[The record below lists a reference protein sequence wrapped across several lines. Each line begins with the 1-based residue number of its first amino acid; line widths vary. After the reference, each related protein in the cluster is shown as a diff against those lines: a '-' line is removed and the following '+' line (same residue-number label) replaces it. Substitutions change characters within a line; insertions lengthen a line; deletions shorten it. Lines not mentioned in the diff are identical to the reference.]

1 MAPRT
6 MKIEETLPRDGGV
19 LVGRVWLPRGDGS
32 GRPRVVGVADGR
44 VYDIS
49 GRFSTVT
56 EVLNSANPSREVVPR
71 LGVDVD
77 LGPLARFIATPVGAA
92 RPKDQPY
99 LMAPCDLQPV
109 KGSGVTFLVSLKERV
124 IEEAAR
130 GDPERAAALRD
141 SISEELDRRLANVK
155 PGSAEAAAAKAWLV
169 ENKLWSQYL
178 EVAIGPD
185 AEIFS
190 KAPPMSA
197 VGTGSNIGILR
208 SSQWNNPEPEIVLAV
223 SAAGKIVGATLGND
237 VNLRDVEGRSAL
249 LLGKA
254 KDNNGACAVGPFIR
268 LFDANFGLDDVRRA
282 QVSLEIV
289 GEDGFTL
296 SGLSRMERISRDP
309 EALVGQTIGR
319 HHQYPDGMMLFL
331 GTMFSPSKD
340 RGAPGR
346 GFTHHVGDVVTIA
359 SPQLGSLV
367 NRVDYCDEIEPWTFG
382 ISDLI
387 NALRDEAVGGGR
399 RSSAR

>member
-1 MAPRT
+1 MAPRAL
-6 MKIEETLPRDGGV
+6 KIEETLPRDGGV
-19 LVGRVWLPRGDGS
+19 LVGRVLQPRMDGG
-32 GRPRVVGVADGR
+32 GRPRIVSVADGR

-49 GRFSTVT
+49 GRFSTIAD
-56 EVLNSANPSREVVPR
+56 VLNSSAPHREVTPK
-71 LGVDVD
+71 LGVDQD

-92 RPKDQPY
+92 RPPGQPY
-99 LMAPCDLQPV
+99 LLAPCDIQPV

-124 IEEAAR
+124 IEEAAK
-130 GDPERAAALRD
+130 GDPERAAQLRT
-141 SISEELDRRLANVK
+141 SISAELDRRLTNVK
-155 PGSAEAAAAKAWLV
+155 PGSPEAAAAKAWLI

-197 VGTGSNIGILR
+197 VGTGSNIGVLR

-223 SAAGKIVGATLGND
+223 SGAGRIVGAALGND

-254 KDNNGACAVGPFIR
+254 KDNNGACAIGPFIR
-268 LFDANFGLDDVRRA
+268 LFDANFSLDDVRRA
-282 QVSLEIV
+282 EVSLDIA

-296 SGLSRMERISRDP
+296 SGVSRMERISRDP
-309 EALVGQTIGR
+309 EELVRQSIGR
-319 HHQYPDGMMLFL
+319 HHQYPDGLMLFL

-346 GFTHHVGDVVTIA
+346 GFTHHVGDIVTIG

-387 NALRDEAVGGGR
+387 NAIKEDALSAGK